1 MQNRKTLEIGESA
14 LCSSLGEKAQ
24 KVRVI
29 NRIGNYVILE
39 NGVKFHVLDDRKGEG
54 IWYLPSHQMTISDP
68 SQIY

>member
-1 MQNRKTLEIGESA
+1 MQNRKVLEIGQIA

-29 NRIGNYVILE
+29 NRIGNYAILE
-39 NGVKFHVLDDRKGEG
+39 NGIRFHVLDDRKGQG

-68 SQIY
+68 SQNY